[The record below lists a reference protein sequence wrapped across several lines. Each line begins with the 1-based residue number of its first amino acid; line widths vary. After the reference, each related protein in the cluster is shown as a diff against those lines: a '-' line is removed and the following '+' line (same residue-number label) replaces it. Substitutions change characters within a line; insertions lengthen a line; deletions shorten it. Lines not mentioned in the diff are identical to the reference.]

1 MLELADH
8 LDHGASVGRLAPE
21 LGSPT
26 AIIEGR
32 QPERDEIIL
41 ADNLHVLPGIA
52 DGAFQLIYID
62 PPFNTSRVQ
71 TRRTLETVEA
81 DGGDRTGFGGRR
93 YATRLLAESSYLDT
107 FDDYLSFLE
116 PRLRHAHR
124 LLAQTGTFY
133 FHIDYRE
140 AHYCKLLLDEIFGRE
155 CFLNEIIWSYDY
167 GARSKRRWPSKHDTI
182 LVYVRDADAYYY
194 DGESVDREPY
204 MAPGLVT
211 PAKAKRGKLPTDVW
225 WHTIVPTNGREKTGY
240 PTQKPEGIVRRMVQ
254 ASTQPGDW
262 CLDFFA
268 GSGTLGAVAAK
279 LERRYVLI
287 DSNPEAVRIARE
299 RLRHRSPPLQAVRA
313 DCSEKRAGLDRGTNH
328 GDPATP
334 SELAASLF

>member
-1 MLELADH
+1 MWL
-8 LDHGASVGRLAPE
+8 
-21 LGSPT
+21 LGSPN
-26 AIIEGR
+26 
-32 QPERDEIIL
+32 L
-41 ADNLHVLPGIA
+41 AL
-52 DGAFQLIYID
+52 QLIYID
-62 PPFNTSRVQ
+62 PPFNTGRVQ

-167 GARSKRRWPSKHDTI
+167 GARSKRRWPCKHDTI

-204 MAPGLVT
+204 IVHGPRSRHTSEGGTREAPLSTRIVARRARKVRYACSQRPKST
-211 PAKAKRGKLPTDVW
+211 STNKRKSG
-225 WHTIVPTNGREKTGY
+225 G
-240 PTQKPEGIVRRMVQ
+240 EGIGAAVERV
-254 ASTQPGDW
+254 W
-262 CLDFFA
+262 A
-268 GSGTLGAVAAK
+268 GHLVDNETKDVF
-279 LERRYVLI
+279 R
-287 DSNPEAVRIARE
+287 
-299 RLRHRSPPLQAVRA
+299 
-313 DCSEKRAGLDRGTNH
+313 
-328 GDPATP
+328 
-334 SELAASLF
+334 